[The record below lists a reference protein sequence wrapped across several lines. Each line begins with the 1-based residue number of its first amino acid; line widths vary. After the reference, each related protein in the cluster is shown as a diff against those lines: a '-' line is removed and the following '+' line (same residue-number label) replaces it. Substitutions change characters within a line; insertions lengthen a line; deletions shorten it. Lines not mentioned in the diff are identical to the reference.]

1 MKKLILAAL
10 LAGSLS
16 GFAQEA
22 GKKGGADK
30 MLQKMTTEL
39 SLTADQQAAI
49 KPIVEEQVA
58 LKKDSK
64 ENPDHADAN
73 KVKVKELN
81 KKMKEVLT
89 PAQLEIQKAN
99 MEKAKAEGKEGKKGK
114 KGGEE

>member
-1 MKKLILAAL
+1 MKKVIFAAL
-10 LAGSLS
+10 LAASLS

-64 ENPDHADAN
+64 ENPDHTDAN
-73 KVKVKELN
+73 KEKGKELN
-81 KKMKEVLT
+81 KKIKALLT
-89 PAQLEIQKAN
+89 PAQLEIQKA
-99 MEKAKAEGKEGKKGK
+99 KAEGKKEGKKEGK
-114 KGGEE
+114 E